1 MQQIKY
7 KSDSSKLSFRVLI
20 NINQETLDN
29 QHQIAQ
35 KL

>member
-7 KSDSSKLSFRVLI
+7 KSDSSKLSFRILK
-20 NINQETLDN
+20 NNTQEKLDN
-29 QHQIAQ
+29 QHRTAH